1 MTETEL
7 TYLSGSVH
15 DNVLVATILV
25 EKIGD
30 PDTSYALRDEILL
43 LLNGSKTSHIVL
55 DLQRVTFI
63 CSVGFLAFL
72 SLRRQLDGGQIVIC
86 NSVESVR
93 DMFEVFRLASQDP
106 SVTAPFQVEDT
117 LEAALARFS
126 E

>member
-1 MTETEL
+1 MSENEL
-7 TYLSGSVH
+7 NYLRGSVC
-15 DNVLVATILV
+15 DNVLVVTVLV

-30 PDTSYALRDEILL
+30 PETSYALRDEILL
-43 LLNGSKTSHIVL
+43 LLNGAKTDHIVL

-72 SLRRQLDGGQIVIC
+72 SLRRHLDDGQIVIC
-86 NSVESVR
+86 NSTESVR
-93 DMFEVFRLASQDP
+93 DMFQVFRLASQDP
-106 SVTAPFQVEDT
+106 TVTAPFQVEDT